1 MWWPESDPAPSKDDL
16 MMDNSRKKMHLA
28 VLGAGSRGRA
38 YSEYAE
44 KHPDRLVIE
53 AVAEPDDFRREVFSR
68 RFGIPKDRSYASW
81 QDLLRGHPVVDA
93 VLITTP
99 DNDHVNPAVAF
110 AEAGYNLLLEKPMA
124 PHPEGCFKIVRA
136 VEESQVLFGLC
147 HVLLYT
153 PHTKLIRQI
162 IDTGALGEII
172 SLQRLEPVGFWHFAH
187 SYVRGNWR
195 REDTSSSSLLAKSCH
210 DIDWIL
216 HVMGKEVASVSSFGS
231 LNHFRREK
239 MPRGAGE
246 RCTECSVEPECPY
259 SAPRFY
265 GRCFEKGELVW
276 PLDTVIPELRKE
288 LLDEALRSGPYGRCV
303 YRCDNDVMDN
313 QVVNLEFSDNRTAD
327 FSMMAFTETSHRKTR
342 LFGSR
347 GMLET
352 DGESVRIFDFVTEKW
367 RQETIRSGAAT
378 ADSGHGG
385 GDFGLMDA
393 FISAWESGDQSLIKS
408 SVQES
413 LLSHRVVFAA
423 EQSRREKRVVPF
435 V

>member
-1 MWWPESDPAPSKDDL
+1 M
-16 MMDNSRKKMHLA
+16 RLA
-28 VLGAGSRGRA
+28 VVGAGSRGRA
-38 YSEYAE
+38 YSEYALKYPE
-44 KHPDRLVIE
+44 RLVIN
-53 AVAEPDDFRREVFSR
+53 AVAEPDEFRRNSFSR
-68 RFGIPKDRSYASW
+68 RFALSEDRRFSTW
-81 QDLLRGHPVVDA
+81 QDLLRRKPEVDA

-110 AEAGYNLLLEKPMA
+110 AEGGYNLLLEKPMA
-124 PHPEGCFKIVRA
+124 PDLDSCLRIVKA
-136 VEESQVLFGLC
+136 VEENKVLFGLC

-153 PHTKLIRQI
+153 PHTRLIRQI
-162 IDTGALGEII
+162 IDSGEIGELI

-216 HVMGKEVASVSSFGS
+216 HVMGQEVVSVSSFGS
-231 LNHFRREK
+231 LNHFKREK
-239 MPRGAGE
+239 MPREAGD
-246 RCTECSVEPECPY
+246 RCTSCPVETACPY

-265 GRCFEKGELVW
+265 GKYFEQGDFVW
-276 PLDTVIPELRKE
+276 PLDTVIPELKRE

-313 QVVNLEFSDNRTAD
+313 QVVNLAFSDNRTAD

-352 DGESVRIFDFVTEKW
+352 DGESVRVFDFLTEKW
-367 RQETIRSGAAT
+367 RLETVKSGAAT

-393 FISAWESGDQSLIKS
+393 FLAAWETGDQSMIKS

-423 EQSRREKRVVPF
+423 EQSRIEKRIVPF